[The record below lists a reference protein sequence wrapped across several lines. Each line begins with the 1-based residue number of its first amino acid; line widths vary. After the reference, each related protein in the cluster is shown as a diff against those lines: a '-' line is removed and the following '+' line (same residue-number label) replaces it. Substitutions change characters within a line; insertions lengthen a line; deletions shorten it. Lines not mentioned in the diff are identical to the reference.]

1 MSQVWSEIK
10 KVVNVLDPASQSSG
24 VSAVVNTDVVDMEN
38 YKKCTFLVHAGAA
51 VDNTMVITA
60 YANDDN
66 ATSGS
71 AIDFRYRTQIAGTG
85 GNSASVGSDVPSLLS
100 TGSSITTTTGA
111 AGGMYIIEVDAPT
124 VAAEGTDYDH
134 TYLKFTT
141 STGNITARIYGVVA
155 VLSEPRYPQ
164 AILDTA
170 IG

>member
-1 MSQVWSEIK
+1 MSQVWSEIN
-10 KVVNVLDPASQSSG
+10 KVVNVLDPASQSGTSG
-24 VSAVVNTDVVDMEN
+24 TAVNTDVVDMEN
-38 YKKCTFLVHAGAA
+38 YKKCTFLVHTGAVA
-51 VDNTMVITA
+51 LNKMAITA

-71 AIDFRYRTQIAGTG
+71 AITFRYRTQIAGTG
-85 GNSASVGSDVPSLLS
+85 GNSATSGSDVPSALS

-124 VAAEGTDYDH
+124 VAAAGTDYDH

-141 STGNITARIYGVVA
+141 QGSYGTARLYGVVA